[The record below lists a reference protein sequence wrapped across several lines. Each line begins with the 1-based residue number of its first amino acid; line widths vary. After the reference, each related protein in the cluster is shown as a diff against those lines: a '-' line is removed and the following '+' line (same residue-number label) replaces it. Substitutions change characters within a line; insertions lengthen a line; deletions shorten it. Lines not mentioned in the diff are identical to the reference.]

1 VKWSLFCSAKLAL
14 VEWQL
19 IAQQLAE
26 ECRRREGMAELLLLR
41 GFKSCILASKL
52 LLLLLVLV
60 PCVVHL
66 CRWVQ

>member
-1 VKWSLFCSAKLAL
+1 VKWSLFSSAKLAL

-19 IAQQLAE
+19 LIQQLAE
-26 ECRRREGMAELLLLR
+26 EWRRREGIAELLLR
-41 GFKSCILASKL
+41 GFKSCIRASKP